1 MDTDEDLFDT
11 LLREIRLIA
20 TQRFQFQLSEV
31 QREIGVVSRKGS
43 EMARQLEKDLETNRL
58 TDAGELNYALA
69 LT

>member
-1 MDTDEDLFDT
+1 VDTDEDLFDT